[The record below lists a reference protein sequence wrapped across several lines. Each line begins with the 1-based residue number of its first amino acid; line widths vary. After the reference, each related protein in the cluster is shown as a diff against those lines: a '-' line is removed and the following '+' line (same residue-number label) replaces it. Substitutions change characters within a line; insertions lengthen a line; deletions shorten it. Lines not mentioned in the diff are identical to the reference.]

1 MGTFENTF
9 SKKTEKRLSN
19 MRRQL
24 AGPGSS
30 TSNWKATTDPGK
42 AAAAGTG
49 GTWNVA
55 TPNGATGTGILQY
68 DGVDGSFNR
77 NEQGLGNLDLTLD
90 QANGFR
96 FLIFSDLPTD
106 YTFRVYTSTGLGT
119 AELSV
124 PGGANVFNE
133 YTILFSQF
141 SGAANFAQV
150 GAIEIEVQLLPNV
163 DSLIS
168 SFTTI
173 GPAIATSSPNP
184 SQAPAASRSPDA
196 EIDWYT
202 FDDDDNGRS
211 PCGDEPDR
219 KTYFLQ
225 DDNII
230 YYYFYGLPDPVVY
243 YEESAASLI
252 TLSALVGLVFVA
264 LF

>member
-1 MGTFENTF
+1 MGLSCVALGQVTKLILDPFEPDTNTVIILIQNGNLPQ
-9 SKKTEKRLSN
+9 TETAFTQGSQIVGGERDLSLTAN
-19 MRRQL
+19 SGNNNEVL
-24 AGPGSS
+24 
-30 TSNWKATTDPGK
+30 TSGVA
-42 AAAAGTG
+42 G

-96 FLIFSDLPTD
+96 FLISSDLPTD

-124 PGGANVFNE
+124 PGGAN
-133 YTILFSQF
+133 
-141 SGAANFAQV
+141 FAQV

-168 SFTTI
+168 SFTTV
-173 GPAIATSSPNP
+173 GPAVATPSPNP

-230 YYYFYGLPDPVVY
+230 YYYFYGLPD
-243 YEESAASLI
+243 
-252 TLSALVGLVFVA
+252 
-264 LF
+264 